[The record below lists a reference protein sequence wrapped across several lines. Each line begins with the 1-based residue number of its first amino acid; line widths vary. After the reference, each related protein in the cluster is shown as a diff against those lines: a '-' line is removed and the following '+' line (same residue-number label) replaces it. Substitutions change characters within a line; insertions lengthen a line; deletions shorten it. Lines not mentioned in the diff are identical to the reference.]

1 MSRVKLNVKLL
12 EMTQDALSI
21 IYAAARQCYSSKF
34 AAEIFDDK
42 QENSSKKAG
51 LIKGLVK
58 AGHES
63 PLEHAKFTFAIEGVS
78 RSLSHQLV
86 RHRMASFSQ
95 QSQRY
100 VKAEKFNFIIPPS
113 IESDKT
119 LKDEFLRIMS
129 ETQKSYNKLLERFK
143 QKNILGQNAKE
154 DARFVLPQGIETKIV
169 VTMNCRELL
178 HFFKLRCSKA
188 AQWEIRELANQMR
201 AICKKHLPEMFF

>member
-1 MSRVKLNVKLL
+1 MPQVKLNVRLL
-12 EMTQDALSI
+12 EVTQDALSL

-42 QENSSKKAG
+42 QEKPSKKAT
-51 LIKGLVK
+51 LIKELVK

-63 PLEHAKFTFAIEGVS
+63 PLEHAKFTFAIEGIS

-86 RHRMASFSQ
+86 RHRIASFSQ

-100 VKAEKFNFIIPPS
+100 VKVEKFNFIIPPS
-113 IESDKT
+113 IESDKI
-119 LKDEFLRIMS
+119 LKDEFLRIMN
-129 ETQKSYNKLLERFK
+129 EIQKSYNKLLERFK
-143 QKNILGQNAKE
+143 QKNIVGQKAKE
-154 DARFVLPQGIETKIV
+154 DARFVLPQAIETKIV

-178 HFFKLRCSKA
+178 HFFKLRCNKA

-201 AICKKHLPEMFF
+201 AICRKHLPEVFS